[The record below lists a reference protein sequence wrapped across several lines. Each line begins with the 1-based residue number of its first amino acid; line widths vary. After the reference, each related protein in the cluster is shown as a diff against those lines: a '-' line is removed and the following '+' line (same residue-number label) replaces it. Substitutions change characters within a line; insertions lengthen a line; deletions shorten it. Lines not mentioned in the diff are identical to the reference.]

1 VRVAAVTALDA
12 LHAHARWSASAIL
25 LSGFIVSGQPGYASQ
40 HVTSTQYYHH
50 NGQSGGEL
58 GEHAQPAV
66 GSTREMV
73 RS

>member
-1 VRVAAVTALDA
+1 VRAAAVTALDA
-12 LHAHARWSASAIL
+12 LHAHARWRRPA
-25 LSGFIVSGQPGYASQ
+25 GFIVSGQPGYASQ
-40 HVTSTQYYHH
+40 HVTSTQYYHR